1 MRRYIVLCALLGI
14 VLLGGMMLRH
24 QSLSRVAKQALRP
37 ALDKQPV
44 TFAMHT
50 FDPAAPPADMP
61 PLASGEEAECDSNF
75 ISNASVKGRSETVDG
90 RNALVTVTEIRVTL
104 ELKINIWV
112 PEGAT
117 QHVIEHEQGHRQIS
131 EYYYRT
137 ADKVAEQ
144 IAATYLGKQV
154 STNGADLNAEVNKL
168 LQQMGAEIAAAYNE
182 RLNPGPAQQRYDDI
196 TDHSRNDESAGEAVA
211 RALKG
216 VQ

>member
-1 MRRYIVLCALLGI
+1 
-14 VLLGGMMLRH
+14 
-24 QSLSRVAKQALRP
+24 
-37 ALDKQPV
+37 
-44 TFAMHT
+44 
-50 FDPAAPPADMP
+50 MP
-61 PLASGEEAECDSNF
+61 PLASGEEAECDANF

-90 RNALVTVTEIRVTL
+90 TNALVTVTEIRVTL
-104 ELKINIWV
+104 QLKINIWV

-131 EYYYRT
+131 EYYYQT

-154 STNGADLNAEVNKL
+154 STSGADLSAEVNKL
-168 LQQMGAEIAAAYNE
+168 LQQMGAEITAAYNE

-211 RALKG
+211 RALKD

>member
-1 MRRYIVLCALLGI
+1 MLCALLGV
-14 VLLGGMMLRH
+14 VLFAGMMLRH
-24 QSLSRVAKQALRP
+24 QSSSRLTKQALSP

-50 FDPAAPPADMP
+50 FDPATPPADMP

-75 ISNASVKGRSETVDG
+75 ISNANVKGRSETVDG
-90 RNALVTVTEIRVTL
+90 TNALVTVTEIRVTL
-104 ELKINIWV
+104 QPEINIWV
-112 PEGAT
+112 PESAT

-131 EYYYRT
+131 EYYYQT
-137 ADKVAEQ
+137 ADKVAKQ

-154 STNGADLNAEVNKL
+154 STNGADLSAEVNRL
-168 LQQMGAEIAAAYNE
+168 LQQMGAEITAAYNE

-196 TDHSRNDESAGEAVA
+196 TNHSRNDESAGDAVA
-211 RALKG
+211 RALKD